1 MKSDDSGSRV
11 LHEESASEIGDRVSE
26 SDGEE
31 PAGETVEAIA
41 LMKVEM
47 RM

>member
-26 SDGEE
+26 SDGEGASRRNSGGHCVNE
-31 PAGETVEAIA
+31 S
-41 LMKVEM
+41 
-47 RM
+47 